1 MVKVLVGSKNSV
13 KLAATEEAFSDYF
26 AAVEVIGIKVDSRVS
41 SQPVA
46 RKTFEGAKNRALE
59 LTKVNDEGSLDAK
72 FFVRIDGGIIK
83 LFSKWFALSA
93 MCIMDDTGRTGLVT
107 SPIFELPDSIAEQ
120 LSNGSELGDVM
131 DNLTGERD
139 IREKRGAAGYST
151 KGVMDRKRIYAD
163 GLIAALVPFLNEEL
177 YSQ

>member
-1 MVKVLVGSKNSV
+1 MVKALVGSKNSV

-26 AAVEVIGIKVDSRVS
+26 AAVEVIGIKVDSGVS

-46 RKTFEGAKNRALE
+46 RGTFEGAKNRAPE
-59 LTKVNDEGSLDAK
+59 LRKISDEQSLDAK
-72 FFVRIDGGIIK
+72 FFVGTEGGIIK

-93 MCIMDDTGRTGLVT
+93 MCIMDDTGRTGLGT
-107 SPIFELPDSIAEQ
+107 SPIFELLDGIAEQ
-120 LSNGSELGDVM
+120 LSNGSELGDIM

-139 IREKRGAAGYST
+139 IKEKQGAAGYLT